1 MLAVQMNCILKQ
13 KDLKTLEYKNK
24 ILYVGVGVG
33 ILLSF
38 AVLPY
43 FNVRGYKSYHS
54 TDFDLI
60 AIDQNYFEER
70 EKLWRKI
77 ESQYGYLSGAEYLV
91 LTMLFAI
98 VFYNL
103 NKILTNSSFL
113 NL

>member
-1 MLAVQMNCILKQ
+1 MNCILKQ
-13 KDLKTLEYKNK
+13 KNLKTLEYKKK

-33 ILLSF
+33 IILSF

-43 FNVRGYKSYHS
+43 FNVKGYKSYHS
-54 TDFDLI
+54 TEFYKI
-60 AIDQNYFEER
+60 GINQTYFEER
-70 EKLWRKI
+70 EKLWREI
-77 ESQYGYLSGAEYLV
+77 ESQYGYLSGAEYLI
-91 LTMLFAI
+91 LTVLFAV